1 MKHILG
7 LDLGTNSIGWALVKS
22 EQDCD
27 DVERING
34 IEAAGSRIIP
44 MDAAVLGDF
53 ANGNTKSQTAD
64 RTAARGI
71 RRMGERH
78 KLRRERLNRVLDVM
92 GFLPEHYSAALTRY
106 GKFKDGEECKIAW
119 RKDESGQ
126 WTFVFE
132 DSFRE
137 MLADFVAHQPEWL
150 AGGRKVP
157 YDWTI
162 YYLRKKALSKPLTKQ
177 ELAWLL
183 LNFNQKRGYYQ
194 LRGEDEQAD
203 IKGKRVEYY
212 ALKVVGVEDTGD
224 KKGKDTWFNIMLE
237 NGMVYRRP
245 AAEAPDWIG
254 KTKEFIVTTDLE
266 KDGTPKKDKEGNIK
280 RSFRMPK
287 EDDWTLIKKKTEN
300 DIDRSGKTVGEYI
313 YDALLADP
321 TQKIR
326 GKLVR
331 TVERKYYKEELKKII
346 DSQKRFIPELNDK
359 DLYGRCISELYQSN
373 DAYRQSISSCDFTY
387 LFVDNIIF
395 YQRPLKSK
403 KSLIDNCPY
412 E

>member
-53 ANGNTKSQTAD
+53 AKGNTKSQTAD
-64 RTAARGI
+64 RTSARGI

-183 LNFNQKRGYYQ
+183 LNFNQKR
-194 LRGEDEQAD
+194 E
-203 IKGKRVEYY
+203 
-212 ALKVVGVEDTGD
+212 
-224 KKGKDTWFNIMLE
+224 
-237 NGMVYRRP
+237 
-245 AAEAPDWIG
+245 IG
-254 KTKEFIVTTDLE
+254 RAHV
-266 KDGTPKKDKEGNIK
+266 
-280 RSFRMPK
+280 
-287 EDDWTLIKKKTEN
+287 
-300 DIDRSGKTVGEYI
+300 
-313 YDALLADP
+313 
-321 TQKIR
+321 
-326 GKLVR
+326 
-331 TVERKYYKEELKKII
+331 
-346 DSQKRFIPELNDK
+346 
-359 DLYGRCISELYQSN
+359 
-373 DAYRQSISSCDFTY
+373 
-387 LFVDNIIF
+387 
-395 YQRPLKSK
+395 
-403 KSLIDNCPY
+403 
-412 E
+412 